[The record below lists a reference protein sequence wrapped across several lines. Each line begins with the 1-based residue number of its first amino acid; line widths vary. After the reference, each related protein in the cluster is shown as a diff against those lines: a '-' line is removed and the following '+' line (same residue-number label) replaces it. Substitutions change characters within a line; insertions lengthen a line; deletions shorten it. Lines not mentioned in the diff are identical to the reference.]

1 MNNALARNN
10 RGGEEFREAAMC
22 ATLEEIRLLAEQSRL
37 LALNAALESIG
48 ARAAGG
54 PAAEM
59 DGIATQAGG
68 AAAGADRVAAA
79 VEVLLQQIQAGSAFS
94 RHCGRP

>member
-1 MNNALARNN
+1 MSNALARDSQ
-10 RGGEEFREAAMC
+10 GEEAFREAAVR
-22 ATLEEIRLLAEQSRL
+22 ATLEEIHRLAEQSGL

-68 AAAGADRVAAA
+68 AAVEAGRVAAA
-79 VEVLLQQIQAGSAFS
+79 VEALLQQIQAGSAFA